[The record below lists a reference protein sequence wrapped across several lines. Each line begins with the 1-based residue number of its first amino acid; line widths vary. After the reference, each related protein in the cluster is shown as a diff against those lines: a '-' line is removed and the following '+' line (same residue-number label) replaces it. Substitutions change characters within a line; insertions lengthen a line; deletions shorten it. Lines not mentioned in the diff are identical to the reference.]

1 MVLDYIAE
9 HTKIILLDGITQHEL
24 LFKNEERVKELVQCI
39 CKYKASPTGI
49 HIAPHAYR
57 VSNINRAFLD
67 TEVSGLKLGGVICS
81 PKSDE
86 LIIMYCEDKG
96 INVKILNRDSS
107 VEDLKFLLP
116 CTIDELCHDAVTNIK
131 IQNDA
136 MTLFMRAAVL

>member
-9 HTKIILLDGITQHEL
+9 HSKLILSNGITQHEL

-67 TEVSGLKLGGVICS
+67 TEVYGLKLGGVICS
-81 PKSDE
+81 PKKDE
-86 LIIMYCEDKG
+86 LVIMYCEDKG
-96 INVKILNRDSS
+96 INVKILNRDSTIK
-107 VEDLKFLLP
+107 DLEILLP
-116 CTIDELCHDAVTNIK
+116 CTIEELCHDAVNNIK
-131 IQNDA
+131 VEQDA
-136 MTLFMRAAVL
+136 MALFMRAAML